1 MDIGRLVANVTANAL
16 AENEPPAAL
25 HLPTEA
31 GAMFCSIA
39 PPRLNFARPQK
50 GRALFNAAGSSRASG
65 PGFASELNV
74 FQRTLGTRLS
84 ILPESAR

>member
-1 MDIGRLVANVTANAL
+1 
-16 AENEPPAAL
+16 
-25 HLPTEA
+25 
-31 GAMFCSIA
+31 MFCSIA

-50 GRALFNAAGSSRASG
+50 GRALFNAAGSIRVSG

-84 ILPESAR
+84 ILPEPARWSGLTPMAQDVVGTAQIGPADDVLQTQS